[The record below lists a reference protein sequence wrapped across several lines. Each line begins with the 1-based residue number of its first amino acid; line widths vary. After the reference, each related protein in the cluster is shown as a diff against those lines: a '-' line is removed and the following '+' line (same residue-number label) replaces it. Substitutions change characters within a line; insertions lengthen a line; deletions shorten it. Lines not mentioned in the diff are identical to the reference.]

1 MEASCPVRRIPPR
14 RGPCGEELKFQFN
27 SQVTEFRREFSR
39 MVGSSGKQR
48 QVGEGQ
54 QCEKAVGVKM
64 SK

>member
-1 MEASCPVRRIPPR
+1 MEASCPVRRIPPWR
-14 RGPCGEELKFQFN
+14 DPCGEKLKFQFN
-27 SQVTEFRREFSR
+27 SQVIEFRREFSR
-39 MVGSSGKQR
+39 MVGSGRKHR